1 MKLKSRFLRAV
12 CSYYHMFFFVI
23 RDLPPVYRRK
33 SESEDLE
40 EITWIGEEWEWPT
53 RIAFGSV
60 NIHR

>member
-1 MKLKSRFLRAV
+1 MIARGKCRKTVLLQTLVKSRFLRAV

-40 EITWIGEEWEWPT
+40 EITWIGEELE
-53 RIAFGSV
+53 
-60 NIHR
+60 